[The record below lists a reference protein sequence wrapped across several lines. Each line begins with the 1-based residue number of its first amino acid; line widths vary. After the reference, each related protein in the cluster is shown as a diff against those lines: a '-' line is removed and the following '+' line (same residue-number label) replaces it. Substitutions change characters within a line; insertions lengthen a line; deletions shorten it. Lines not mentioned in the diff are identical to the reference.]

1 MSESDGMD
9 EALDEALRMGLT
21 VAGQVGERVARW
33 LEQQAREAQARSEH
47 AAREL
52 AARMDAERAA
62 ARAEL
67 VVVSREEW
75 WARAKPAE
83 VTRLWEVANTWARF
97 DPDAARALDTI
108 REHVRDRYGIE
119 SPRPG
124 TPVQPPAEAVDVDR
138 ARAAARGDQATA
150 VRILT
155 DVDPGNDERGR
166 DLYDSAERRHDL
178 ANDLE
183 RAGID
188 GGAVE
193 ARVLADKGQGAPAHA
208 AVASPTRKGAGG
220 RRRGAQ
226 AVRSAE
232 RTLDR

>member
-9 EALDEALRMGLT
+9 EALDGALRMGLT

-33 LEQQAREAQARSEH
+33 LEQQAREAQARSEQ

-52 AARMDAERAA
+52 TQRMDAERAA

-67 VVVSREEW
+67 AVVGREEW
-75 WARAKPAE
+75 WARAKPE
-83 VTRLWEVANTWARF
+83 DVTRVWEVANTWSRF
-97 DPDAARALDTI
+97 DPDAARALETI
-108 REHVRDRYGIE
+108 REQVRDRYGIDTR
-119 SPRPG
+119 PRDAAG
-124 TPVQPPAEAVDVDR
+124 PVEAVDAER
-138 ARAAARGDQATA
+138 ARVQARLDEATA

-166 DLYDSAERRHDL
+166 DLYDSAERRNEL
-178 ANDLE
+178 ASDLE
-183 RAGID
+183 RAGVDSEAI
-188 GGAVE
+188 E

-208 AVASPTRKGAGG
+208 AVTSPTRRGAGS
-220 RRRGAQ
+220 RKRGAR
-226 AVRSAE
+226 AVRTAE